1 MITITHILGNA
12 RDHAISQ
19 ALNHIEH
26 DGRLETIVLDQQ
38 DTQRHRL
45 RVNTDLG
52 NEVAIALS
60 RNEHLENGSV
70 LLLEGHRAIVVRMT
84 LAQWLVFE
92 ARDTAAALELG
103 YFAGN
108 MHWKVRFDG
117 VRLQVAV
124 IGDPTGY
131 LERLDHLIAEQKVIH
146 VE

>member
-1 MITITHILGNA
+1 MITITQILGNA
-12 RDHAISQ
+12 RDHAISKE
-19 ALNHIEH
+19 LNHLDH
-26 DGRLETIVLDQQ
+26 DGCLETIILDQQ

-60 RNEHLENGSV
+60 RNEHLEDGSV
-70 LLLEGHRAIVVRMT
+70 LLLEGNRAIVVRLT
-84 LAQWLVFE
+84 PAQWLTFE
-92 ARDTAAALELG
+92 TRDIAAALEFG

-117 VRLQVAV
+117 FRLRVAV
-124 IGDPTGY
+124 LGDPIDY
-131 LERLDHLIAEQKVIH
+131 LERLGPLIAEKKVIY